1 MKLKKVKKAGQE
13 APKKSK
19 SGKSMVLIGR
29 QAVQIRKHD
38 YGWQDVTPSLSPLP
52 SCPREPALL
61 SFKRRRNITYLPTIH
76 PGWKNHSWLIRDTL
90 FTHWK
95 FGFVF
100 VPLCF
105 LFLVLLVILLCII
118 VLCGDPLS
126 QIPATSILST
136 APPPLPHRPQP
147 LKCVSNK

>member
-19 SGKSMVLIGR
+19 SGKSMVLIGG

-38 YGWQDVTPSLSPLP
+38 YGWQDITPSLSPLP

-61 SFKRRRNITYLPTIH
+61 SYKRRRNITYLPSI
-76 PGWKNHSWLIRDTL
+76 HSWLIRDTL

-105 LFLVLLVILLCII
+105 FFLVLLVLPLCII
-118 VLCGDPLS
+118 VLCGDPLF

-136 APPPLPHRPQP
+136 LPPPPSP
-147 LKCVSNK
+147 SNVFQINKTIRGAQ